1 MKLTVPTN
9 YNHHLERPI
18 KHTDIGDGR
27 GVDKVNEI
35 QGSLVATQDMKSNK
49 FQGLFQPG
57 FEITTRHESLT
68 SLKIF
73 RFKPVKDDLEKEERL
88 ILKLFYCENPNEDC
102 QYFVQTGLFAGVVYH
117 KGCEFNI
124 TCAYG
129 EVF

>member
-9 YNHHLERPI
+9 YNYHLERPI
-18 KHTDIGDGR
+18 KHADIGDG
-27 GVDKVNEI
+27 GWVNKVNDI
-35 QGSLVATQDMKSNK
+35 QGIHVTTQDKKSNK
-49 FQGLFQPG
+49 FQGLFEPG

-88 ILKLFYCENPNEDC
+88 ILKLFRGDNPNEDN

-117 KGCEFNI
+117 KGC
-124 TCAYG
+124 
-129 EVF
+129 